1 MRSRMLQLSL
11 VMAIVVSVALTI
23 AVALEQWTLATA
35 LGAVLVSS
43 TLLVAADANR
53 QARLVR
59 RKLLKLSRAVAP
71 ARDTPEVEV
80 EIEQDTPEDDIPIQ
94 TGRADM
100 LGAVRVLQAQYTAR
114 LDHLQA
120 SLDEAVADLR
130 SASDHSASDRS
141 ACRVSAWPRSRTWSG
156 RVPVRAPMSLAWGRS
171 RYRFRS

>member
-1 MRSRMLQLSL
+1 MLQLSFA
-11 VMAIVVSVALTI
+11 VAIAVSVALTV

-35 LGAVLVSS
+35 LGAALVST

-59 RKLLKLSRAVAP
+59 RKLLKL
-71 ARDTPEVEV
+71 ARTGLGTEQTSGPEPELPDVE
-80 EIEQDTPEDDIPIQ
+80 EDEVPIQ

-120 SLDEAVADLR
+120 SLDEAVAELR
-130 SASDHSASDRS
+130 NAGDRGAGS
-141 ACRVSAWPRSRTWSG
+141 PGAGDGAAR
-156 RVPVRAPMSLAWGRS
+156 
-171 RYRFRS
+171 

>member
-1 MRSRMLQLSL
+1 MLQLSFA
-11 VMAIVVSVALTI
+11 VAIAVSVALTF

-35 LGAVLVSS
+35 LGAALVST

-59 RKLLKLSRAVAP
+59 RKLLKLARTGLGTRETEDREPEPELGDVAE
-71 ARDTPEVEV
+71 DEV
-80 EIEQDTPEDDIPIQ
+80 PIQ

-120 SLDEAVADLR
+120 SLDEAVAQLR
-130 SASDHSASDRS
+130 SAGDRG
-141 ACRVSAWPRSRTWSG
+141 AGG
-156 RVPVRAPMSLAWGRS
+156 RGAGDPVAGDRGAGDGAAR
-171 RYRFRS
+171 